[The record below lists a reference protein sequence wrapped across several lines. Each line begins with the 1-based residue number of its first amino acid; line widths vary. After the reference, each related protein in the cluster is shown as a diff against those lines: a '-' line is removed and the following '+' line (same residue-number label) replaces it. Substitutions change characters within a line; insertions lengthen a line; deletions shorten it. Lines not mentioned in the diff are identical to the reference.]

1 VSHGEDHAEVELP
14 GPPRARQLVGGL
26 LLLIGG
32 ALLLGWVPFGMQTFA
47 VVIVLIG
54 AGLVL

>member
-1 VSHGEDHAEVELP
+1 LSGDHNGELEFP

-32 ALLLGWVPFGMQTFA
+32 ALLLGWLPFGMQTFA